1 MQLISLYLE
10 NYRQHKSSE
19 MHFPTGLVGILGS
32 NGSGKSTILEAIAW
46 AIYGN
51 EKTVV
56 KGGKDTLIWR
66 LAPPKS
72 VAIAELSFAFAGRT
86 FTIKR
91 TQTADRTFAEL
102 QQDGRTIA
110 NSIDAVKSAINKLLN
125 MTHQEFFNSY
135 FTGQK
140 DLKFLGGITSGA
152 DRERFIAKMLGYERI
167 EQAQGEASKQGT
179 IRHARSE
186 ASKNV
191 HRIQGA
197 MEAFDPEAIAT
208 NLTRTNQALHNQR
221 QALTQL
227 EQQIVQNTIT
237 LNQLQQ
243 HLQQLQDKQQQ
254 FNQIQHQ
261 IELKSSELK
270 SVQQRIDEIL
280 KDSAT
285 LAKQVE
291 RYNILKVELIN
302 YQELLQQERDLR
314 SQYDL
319 WQKQQ
324 QIAQRIAELEKEI
337 EEMSA
342 NNTHLQELDN
352 LQLKLNQEIAI
363 NQERLQQ
370 LHSDLEQEQMQW
382 QNNKALTSADL
393 RTQEQLSQKLQKQ
406 IRDIEEAGSE
416 GHCPTCDR
424 PLYEEYETVISNL
437 QNQLSTTQALVNQ
450 RRQELHLLKLE
461 PTAIGQLRQEQENL
475 KKIIKQQEKQQQE
488 LALHKQK
495 SQIQIQQI
503 TAKQSQIEELTKQV
517 TPTAYDPVLHQSVV
531 AQIDLLSPKHQE
543 MLKLENTALQLQKLS
558 VQLEQNQAE
567 KLALEQAIAKLQE
580 DQTALHF
587 NLSEYSEL
595 QPQYQQL
602 QRQQQQLLE
611 NRQHTQHQI
620 ELLTR
625 DLELFLKQ
633 EQEYQAKKLELAN
646 AQNQYLLYDTLDRS
660 FTDLRQYLTQQIR
673 PQLSEI
679 ASLLLAELTDGRYS
693 ALELDDGYNV
703 AVIESGDRKSVISG
717 GEEDI
722 VNLCLRLA
730 VSQMIMDRTGQPFS
744 LLILDEVF
752 GSLDEQRRDNVLQ
765 LLHKL
770 GNQFA
775 QVLVISHIDLIKES
789 LNHAICLE
797 YLPKEQ
803 YSRVVVQ

>member
-10 NYRQHKSSE
+10 NYRQHKLSE
-19 MHFPTGLVGILGS
+19 LHFPTGLVGILGA

-51 EKTVV
+51 EKPIV

-86 FTIKR
+86 FKIRR
-91 TQTADRTFAEL
+91 TQTADKSFAEL

-110 NSIDAVKSAINKLLN
+110 NSIDAVKSMIFRLLN

-140 DLKFLGGITSGA
+140 DLKFLGGITSGV

-179 IRHARSE
+179 IRHARNE
-186 ASKNV
+186 ANKNV
-191 HRIQGA
+191 QRIQGA
-197 MEAFDPEAIAT
+197 IQIFDPEAIAT
-208 NLTRTNQALHNQR
+208 NLKRTNQALNNQR
-221 QALTQL
+221 EVLTGL
-227 EQQIVQNTIT
+227 DQQIVQNTIQ
-237 LNQLQQ
+237 LDQLQQ
-243 HLQQLQDKQQQ
+243 NLEQLQNKQQQ

-261 IELKSSELK
+261 VELKNSELK
-270 SVQQRIDEIL
+270 LVQQRIDEML
-280 KDSAT
+280 RDSAT
-285 LAKQVE
+285 LAQQVE
-291 RYNILKVELIN
+291 RYNILKLELIN
-302 YQELLQQERDLR
+302 YQDLLRQEKDLR
-314 SQYDL
+314 TQYNL
-319 WQKQQ
+319 WQNQQ
-324 QIAQRIAELEKEI
+324 QINQRIVELEQEI
-337 EEMSA
+337 QAMSA
-342 NNTHLQELDN
+342 SNSDLQELDN
-352 LQLKLNQEIAI
+352 LQENLHQAI
-363 NQERLQQ
+363 SANQERLQQ
-370 LHSDLEQEQMQW
+370 LQLDLQQKQIEW
-382 QNNKALTSADL
+382 QNNQALTSADL
-393 RTQEQLSQKLQKQ
+393 RTQEQLSQRLQQQ
-406 IRDIEEAGSE
+406 IRDIEQAGSE

-424 PLYEEYETVISNL
+424 PLHEEYATVISNL
-437 QNQLSTTQALVNQ
+437 QHQLSTTQALVNQ
-450 RRQELHLLKLE
+450 RREELNLLKLE

-475 KKIIKQQEKQQQE
+475 RKIIKQQEKQQQE

-503 TAKQSQIEELTKQV
+503 VAKQRQLEELTEQV
-517 TPTAYDPVLHQSVV
+517 IPTAYDPVLHQSVV
-531 AQIDLLSPKHQE
+531 VQIDLLSPKHQE
-543 MLKLENTALQLQKLS
+543 MLKLENTALQLQKLA
-558 VQLEQNQAE
+558 VQLEQKQAE

-580 DQTALHF
+580 NQTALDF
-587 NLSEYSEL
+587 NLSEYNEL
-595 QPQYQQL
+595 QLQYQQL

-625 DLELFLKQ
+625 DLALWQKQ

-646 AQNQYLLYDTLDRS
+646 AQNQYLFYETLDRS

-730 VSQMIMDRTGQPFS
+730 VSQMIMERTGQPFS

-770 GNQFA
+770 GNQFK

-797 YLPKEQ
+797 YLPREQ
-803 YSRVVVQ
+803 YSCVVVQ